1 MIYQKVANLTA
12 SFNELATYVQVLYG
26 CIEQDFPNIIT
37 DVYFAWSAYLYI
49 HMMETYFT
57 KKIIKI

>member
-12 SFNELATYVQVLYG
+12 SFNEIATYVQVLYG

-37 DVYFAWSAYLYI
+37 DVYFA
-49 HMMETYFT
+49 
-57 KKIIKI
+57 